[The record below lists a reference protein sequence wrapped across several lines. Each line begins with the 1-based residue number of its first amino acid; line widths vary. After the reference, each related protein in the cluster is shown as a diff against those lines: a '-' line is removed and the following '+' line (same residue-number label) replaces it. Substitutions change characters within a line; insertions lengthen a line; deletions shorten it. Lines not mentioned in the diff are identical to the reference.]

1 MEKNNRSPLKNPL
14 KGWFD
19 QQWMLRQLPFFL
31 FLSLLAILYIAN
43 GHYADQVI
51 RKINLTQ
58 SEIKELQFNYKTLK
72 SELMFKSG
80 EEQMIQAATP
90 LQLKV
95 NDELPYRLSAPQ
107 KK

>member
-19 QQWMLRQLPFFL
+19 QQWMLRQMPFFL

-95 NDELPYRLSAPQ
+95 NDELPYRLSAP
-107 KK
+107 KKR

>member
-1 MEKNNRSPLKNPL
+1 
-14 KGWFD
+14 
-19 QQWMLRQLPFFL
+19 LPFFL

-95 NDELPYRLSAPQ
+95 NDELPYRLTAPT

>member
-95 NDELPYRLSAPQ
+95 NDELPYRLTAPT

>member
-51 RKINLTQ
+51 RKINITQ

-95 NDELPYRLSAPQ
+95 NDELPYRLSAP
-107 KK
+107 KKK

>member
-80 EEQMIQAATP
+80 EDQMIQAATP

-95 NDELPYRLSAPQ
+95 NDELPYRLSAPL

>member
-1 MEKNNRSPLKNPL
+1 MEKTNRNPLKNPL

-19 QQWMLRQLPFFL
+19 HQWMLRQLPFFL
-31 FLSLLAILYIAN
+31 FLSLLAIIYIAN
-43 GHYADQVI
+43 GHYTDQVI
-51 RKINLTQ
+51 RKINSTQ
-58 SEIKELQFNYKTLK
+58 AEIKELQFNYKTLK

-95 NDELPYRLSAPQ
+95 NDELPFQLKTNTQR
-107 KK
+107 

>member
-19 QQWMLRQLPFFL
+19 QQWMLRQMPFFL

-95 NDELPYRLSAPQ
+95 NDELPYRLSAP
-107 KK
+107 KKK

>member
-95 NDELPYRLSAPQ
+95 NDELPYRLSAP
-107 KK
+107 KKR

>member
-19 QQWMLRQLPFFL
+19 QEWMLRQLPFFL

-58 SEIKELQFNYKTLK
+58 SEITELQFNYKTLK

-95 NDELPYRLSAPQ
+95 NDELPYRLSAP
-107 KK
+107 KKK

>member
-43 GHYADQVI
+43 GHYAYQVI

-95 NDELPYRLSAPQ
+95 NDELPYRLTAPT

>member
-14 KGWFD
+14 KGLFD
-19 QQWMLRQLPFFL
+19 QEWMLRQLPFFL
-31 FLSLLAILYIAN
+31 FLSLLAIIYIAN

-95 NDELPYRLSAPQ
+95 NDELPYRLSTPP

>member
-19 QQWMLRQLPFFL
+19 QQWMLQQLPFFL
-31 FLSLLAILYIAN
+31 FLSLLAIIYIAN

-51 RKINLTQ
+51 RKINSTQ
-58 SEIKELQFNYKTLK
+58 AEIKELQFNYKTLK
-72 SELMFKSG
+72 SELMFKGG
-80 EEQMIQAATP
+80 EDQMIQAATP

-95 NDELPYRLSAPQ
+95 NDELPYRLSTPP

>member
-58 SEIKELQFNYKTLK
+58 TEIKELQFNYKTLK

-95 NDELPYRLSAPQ
+95 NDELPYRLSAP
-107 KK
+107 KKN

>member
-19 QQWMLRQLPFFL
+19 QQWMLRQMPFFL

-95 NDELPYRLSAPQ
+95 NDELPYRLTAPT

>member
-19 QQWMLRQLPFFL
+19 QEWMLRQLPFFL

-58 SEIKELQFNYKTLK
+58 SEITELQFNYKTLK

-95 NDELPYRLSAPQ
+95 NDELPYRLSTP
-107 KK
+107 KKN

>member
-95 NDELPYRLSAPQ
+95 NDELPYRLSAPT

>member
-95 NDELPYRLSAPQ
+95 NDDLPYRLSAP
-107 KK
+107 KKK